1 MFRKISSILKW
12 IGDHFK
18 GLLFV
23 LIVLLLLLPGEK
35 SALKPPNLQEI
46 RLSGPIVSP
55 DAVLEAIEKARKD
68 NAIKGVL
75 FRVDSPGGAVAP
87 SIEIARAIRT
97 LDKVKPVVAYAAGT
111 MASGSYY
118 SSIYARKIVAN
129 PGAIVGSIG
138 VIMQSANI
146 KPLMD
151 KIGVEAQTVKAGK
164 YKEAGTPTRKWTPE
178 ERAELEKITQETYRL
193 FVSDVAA
200 ARHLDINRSGEFA
213 DAHIFLGAEAKRVGL
228 VDEVGTLQE
237 ARALTAKLAHVK
249 HPVWKK
255 KKKLEAFFE
264 QFAQKSMGFV
274 QSAFSGLQSRFTP

>member
-1 MFRKISSILKW
+1 MFRKIGTILKW
-12 IGDHFK
+12 IGEHFK

-23 LIVLLLLLPGEK
+23 LILVLLFLPGEE
-35 SALKPPNLQEI
+35 ATLKPPNLQEI

-55 DAVLEAIEKARKD
+55 DPILEAIEKARKD
-68 NAIKGVL
+68 KRIKGVL
-75 FRVDSPGGAVAP
+75 LRVDSPGGAVAP
-87 SIEIARAIRT
+87 SIEIARAVRKLNET
-97 LDKVKPVVAYAAGT
+97 KPVVAYAAGT

-151 KIGVEAQTVKAGK
+151 KIGIESQTVKAGK

-178 ERAELEKITQETYRL
+178 ERAELEKITQQTYRL
-193 FVSDVAA
+193 FLSEVAA
-200 ARHLDINRSGEFA
+200 ARHLDLNRSDEFA

-249 HPVWKK
+249 DPVWKK
-255 KKKLEAFFE
+255 KKKIEAFFE

-274 QSAFSGLQSRFTP
+274 QSAFSGLQSHFYP